1 MGYLDIKGHNG
12 FLNEFC
18 DLYNPKILIN
28 SSYPFKNLDFPTSI
42 DVMLTTLYR
51 RFHNSCAIEKEL
63 SDFHKM
69 TFTVV
74 QTRFRKKEPKAIQY
88 RNYFNFSAEEYR
100 QYSLSHYLVKIK
112 LDKVS
117 IPF

>member
-28 SSYPFKNLDFPTSI
+28 SAYPFKNLDFPTSI

-69 TFTVV
+69 TLTVV